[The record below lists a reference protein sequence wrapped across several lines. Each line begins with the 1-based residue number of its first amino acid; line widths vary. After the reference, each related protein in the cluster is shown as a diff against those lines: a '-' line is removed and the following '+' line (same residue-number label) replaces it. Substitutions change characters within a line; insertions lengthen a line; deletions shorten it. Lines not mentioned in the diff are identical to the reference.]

1 MEKAYELST
10 LTGTQVMLLVASETG
25 HVYTFATEKLKPI
38 ITSEAGKTL
47 IQSCLNNGNV
57 NSNGNAGGL
66 NGSSLSNEKI
76 SIENFDE
83 FDEDDEYDEEEDDL
97 YYEEEDEEEDNY
109 DVNNIENQDND
120 NVNMNSNLSVL
131 QHQSA
136 DSSLIIDDENSFV
149 DRLNKYY
156 SNIYSQNG
164 GVSNDIESIQLNTS
178 NSNNNSSSR
187 LLNDSNNKVSC

>member
-1 MEKAYELST
+1 LEKAYELST